1 MALLSVSGL
10 TKKFGGFTAVK
21 DVSFEV
27 KQSYFKVL
35 LEQTHYLVAKADLED
50 ATEITLPDW
59 DRRTRAHRA
68 GDALARMLSPV
79 L

>member
-1 MALLSVSGL
+1 MADGFLSMVGS
-10 TKKFGGFTAVK
+10 TNMDFR
-21 DVSFEV
+21 SFHFNAECNV
-27 KQSYFKVL
+27 VL
-35 LEQTHYLVAKADLED
+35 LDAATAGTLEKQFTADLED